1 MRQSAAMTPQA
12 GDRRFRSGL
21 RVIAGLGL
29 LVRVGYVFL
38 SCDTRFAGDG
48 AFYNQISDSIAHGR
62 GFISPADYL
71 TLHISSPT
79 AAHPPLWSLVLAVP
93 ARLGL
98 TTLYE
103 QQFFAALVGT
113 VTVVVVG
120 YAARAARGRVGRA
133 CARRRSRRSRRCSS
147 CTSAS

>member
-1 MRQSAAMTPQA
+1 MRQSASVTPRA
-12 GDRRFRSGL
+12 DDRRFWFGL

-38 SCDTRFAGDG
+38 SRDTRFAGDG

-62 GFISPADYL
+62 GFISPAAYL
-71 TLHISSPT
+71 VLHVRTPT
-79 AAHPPLWSLVLAVP
+79 AAHPPLWSLVLALP

-98 TTLYE
+98 GTRYE

-113 VTVVVVG
+113 
-120 YAARAARGRVGRA
+120 
-133 CARRRSRRSRRCSS
+133 
-147 CTSAS
+147 